1 MIHAYD
7 ELQLEKKN
15 PVVSVVKLNSTVA
28 YIRYKKHYYQEL
40 LNTHSQDLCNPATMH
55 VQEPDITP
63 EHKSTLRTNQRKKR

>member
-28 YIRYKKHYYQEL
+28 YIREKFFDSPVVPVVPVIRDG
-40 LNTHSQDLCNPATMH
+40 NDGISVMH
-55 VQEPDITP
+55 PFFQG
-63 EHKSTLRTNQRKKR
+63 

>member
-28 YIRYKKHYYQEL
+28 YIRETTMCYGEKHFWVPGKRKMRGKSGRT
-40 LNTHSQDLCNPATMH
+40 LNMIA
-55 VQEPDITP
+55 V
-63 EHKSTLRTNQRKKR
+63 LRC

>member
-28 YIRYKKHYYQEL
+28 YIREKFFDLRVVPVVSVVRLFRNSLGGVQKKTKEL
-40 LNTHSQDLCNPATMH
+40 T
-55 VQEPDITP
+55 
-63 EHKSTLRTNQRKKR
+63 

>member
-28 YIRYKKHYYQEL
+28 YIRKKFF
-40 LNTHSQDLCNPATMH
+40 DLRVVPVAP
-55 VQEPDITP
+55 VIRDGYDG
-63 EHKSTLRTNQRKKR
+63 LRFK